1 MTLESIFGVKKPI
14 IGMVHLAD
22 LYPPQGLDYVISRAL
37 ADARSLHLGGKGVD
51 ALLVENLKEESNN
64 SFVAEETVKR
74 MSSVIDAIVTE
85 VDAVIGVNVPPN
97 DYRAAFR
104 IAREQG
110 LSFVQLDVY
119 TDRAMTYFT
128 QTKGVQFDVVVD
140 PADVRKYREG
150 TSAALFVNIH
160 TKGDKQL
167 TLEDSGR
174 YEPLTESAKRAVD
187 YGADGVVVTYA
198 TGSAPTLAA
207 VNDVKRFAETSSHV
221 FPVIVGSGMTPR
233 LVPEFLRHADG
244 AIVGK
249 YFKAGGITD
258 NPVDGRRVEEFM
270 RTVRAQFR

>member
-1 MTLESIFGVKKPI
+1 MLESTFQVKKPI

-22 LYPPQGLDYVISRAL
+22 LYSPQGLDYVISRAL
-37 ADARSLHLGGKGVD
+37 ADACNLHLEGKGVD
-51 ALLVENLKEESNN
+51 ALLVENREEKSN
-64 SFVAEETVKR
+64 SPFVAEETAKR

-85 VDAVIGVNVPPN
+85 VDAVIGVNVLHN

-119 TDRAMTYFT
+119 TDRARTYLT
-128 QTKGVQFDVVVD
+128 QTKGVQFDVVAD

-150 TSAALFVNIH
+150 TSAALLVNIH

-174 YEPLTESAKRAVD
+174 YEPLTESAKRAIG

-198 TGSAPTLAA
+198 TGSTPTLAA
-207 VNDVKRFAETSSHV
+207 VNDVKRFAETSTRG
-221 FPVIVGSGMTPR
+221 FPVLVGSGMTPK
-233 LVPEFLRHADG
+233 LVPEFLKYADG
-244 AIVGK
+244 AIVGT